1 MSKQAVIDTLKA
13 SRQGL
18 EAFTVDAANAAIVE
32 PARQAAQHKQAG
44 VAHVGARQTH
54 SATLG

>member
-13 SRQGL
+13 SRHGL
-18 EAFTVDAANAAIVE
+18 EAFAIDAANPAIVE

-44 VAHVGARQTH
+44 VAHVGARPIH